1 LPHRYR
7 IKIKFEVEEIG
18 LKDIK
23 RVIDTIYL
31 SRGVDFSNYAFSSLK
46 RRIKRFLEINKIH
59 DINEFILKLKEE
71 GEFADIFIKEVTVNV
86 TEMFRDPSFWIV
98 LRDTI
103 IPQIGF
109 NNTLKI
115 WHAACSTG
123 EEVYS
128 MAILLKEA
136 GLLKYSTITATD
148 INKHVL
154 KVASRGVYTI
164 RSQEVNSKNYEQ
176 FGGKVKLSDYYSISD
191 SMVHFDKQLITNV
204 DFKCHD
210 LALDGPIGK
219 FDLILCRNVLI
230 YFNFDLQEKVLQTF
244 TQSLPK
250 NSYLGIGS
258 KESINWCRSARLFEE
273 VSLEEKIY
281 RKVTDNE

>member
-1 LPHRYR
+1 M
-7 IKIKFEVEEIG
+7 EEIG

-23 RVIDTIYL
+23 KVIDAVYI

-59 DINEFILKLKEE
+59 DINEFISKIKAES
-71 GEFADIFIKEVTVNV
+71 EFTDIFIKEVTVNV
-86 TEMFRDPSFWIV
+86 TEMFRDPSFWKV

-103 IPQIGF
+103 IPKIHF
-109 NNTLKI
+109 DTTLNI

-136 GLLKYSTITATD
+136 GLLKNSAIIATD
-148 INKHVL
+148 INRNVL
-154 KVASRGVYTI
+154 KVAARGVYPL
-164 RSQEVNSKNYEQ
+164 RSQDVNMKNYEQ
-176 FGGKVKLSDYYSISD
+176 FGGKGKLSDYYTITD
-191 SMVHFDKQLITNV
+191 SNVQFDKQLISSV
-204 DFKCHD
+204 DFRCHD
-210 LALDGPIGK
+210 LAQDGPIGK
-219 FDLILCRNVLI
+219 FDLIICRNVLI
-230 YFNFDLQEKVLQTF
+230 YFNFDLQERVLQTF
-244 TQSLPK
+244 GQSLIK

-281 RKVTDNE
+281 RKVVDNE